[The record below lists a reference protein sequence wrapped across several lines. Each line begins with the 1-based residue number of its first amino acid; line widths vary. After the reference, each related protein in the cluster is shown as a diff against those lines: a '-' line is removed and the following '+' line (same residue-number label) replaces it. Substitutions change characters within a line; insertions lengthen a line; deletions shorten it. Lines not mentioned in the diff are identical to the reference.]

1 MKVQIKNNIFNVKVL
16 TDKRSQSIGM
26 MNKKFDKT
34 FNGLLFLMGGTKQCF
49 WMKNCIIPLDIIII
63 KNNVIVNI
71 HHDCPPCQQDD
82 CPSFCGNGNIVL
94 ELRGGACLK
103 LGIKPGDTINYLF

>member
-49 WMKNCIIPLDIIII
+49 WMKNCLINLDIIII